1 MNDLLYKIL
10 RDLSEI
16 SMGGGGGGGEVEKR
30 GGSQIIKPFK
40 REGDEKN
47 DRKRRRVTKE

>member
-16 SMGGGGGGGEVEKR
+16 SMGGGGGEVKNR